1 MWEQCL
7 ADSLSGALFSQTVT
21 EKFKGRLAP
30 DGNRSD
36 RIKPQAGFT
45 ARRISRAVSKE
56 ELSEPT
62 RFNRKRRDQQPK
74 VTPGITG

>member
-1 MWEQCL
+1 MEAFQ
-7 ADSLSGALFSQTVT
+7 
-21 EKFKGRLAP
+21 GRLAP

-45 ARRISRAVSKE
+45 ATRIFGAVGKP

-62 RFNRKRRDQQPK
+62 SVSRIEEDHQLK
-74 VTPGITG
+74 VTPGKTG